1 MQSGAVAF
9 LFSDIEGSTRRW
21 ERYGEAMREAL
32 HRHDTILRSA
42 IDARRGHVFKT
53 MGDAF
58 FAVFPTASDALG
70 AAIEAQRRLGREDF
84 GAVDGL
90 SVRMALHS
98 GEAEARDGDYFGATL
113 NRTARLLSAGHGG
126 QVLLSG
132 DAADRVLPLLPPG
145 ITLRHL
151 GTVPLKDVNA
161 PERVYQ
167 PVGEGLRAEFK
178 ALRALQTPPNNLP
191 RQTTSFVGRYD
202 DIARVEALLDEGP
215 LLTLA
220 GAGGIGKTRLALEVA
235 ANRLNDVR
243 DGAWLAD
250 LSAVGDPALIAGTI
264 LSSVGGEAT
273 SDRDPLD
280 DLLAHLDKRELLLV
294 LDNSEHLVSAVAAI
308 VAQIVARCPHVTVLA
323 TSRSP
328 LDISAERVYRLSTLD
343 DASSVALFAD
353 RARAANPAFSLD
365 AKRSAVETIC
375 RRLDGIAL
383 GIELAAARV
392 RSMSIE
398 SLASHLELRL
408 LHGGRDRRPRQQT
421 MRALVGWSY
430 DLLDERE
437 QRVLRHASVFLR
449 GFTLGAATRVC
460 GEGDDEWPVL
470 EALTSLVDKSLV
482 IADAGER
489 EERYRILEPIRE
501 YAWEKLGEAGE
512 VEPAQRRHA
521 EALLALAAAWYAEWD
536 DGPAADWLER
546 VDRDLANMRAALR
559 WSAGEG
565 NDPELGA
572 RLAGHATIAFL
583 RLALPSEGLAWC
595 AAAEDCGAAMPDDVR
610 ARLHY
615 GMSMLYSTLAQ
626 DAACLREAEIA
637 ATFYRNTEDRRGLAR
652 ALSQVA
658 SRHAWQARYGQ
669 AKVAAEE
676 ALAIVRAGRDARLL
690 ADVLRRCAGAFT
702 DDGPDRVR
710 ASYAESVALFSSLGR
725 DDETARVRTW
735 WGQWEEAAGNYAQ
748 AVAQLLE
755 AARLDTGDGAVMFH
769 SVDIAGCY
777 LAMGERARAEPFA
790 RKGLAAAAKAGHW
803 VGASLTVA
811 HLAVVASETDAPKAA
826 RLLGY
831 ASRRFEELAWELEPI
846 DAALVRD
853 LRASLA
859 ERFEDGALAA
869 LFAQGAAWSD
879 DQAVTHA
886 LSI

>member
-1 MQSGAVAF
+1 
-9 LFSDIEGSTRRW
+9 
-21 ERYGEAMREAL
+21 MREAL
-32 HRHDTILRSA
+32 HRHDAILRSA
-42 IDARRGHVFKT
+42 IESRQGYVFKT

-58 FAVFPTASDALG
+58 CAVFPTAANALE

-84 GAVDGL
+84 GSVDGL
-90 SVRMALHS
+90 SVRMALHA

-113 NRTARLLSAGHGG
+113 NRTSRLLSAGHGG

-132 DAADRVLPLLPPG
+132 DAADRVLPHLAPG

-151 GTVPLKDVNA
+151 GAVPLKDINA

-167 PVGEGLRAEFK
+167 PVGEGLRAEFQ

-202 DIARVEALLDEGP
+202 DIARVESLLDEGP
-215 LLTLA
+215 LLTLV

-235 ANRLNDVR
+235 ADRLNDLR

-264 LSSVGGEAT
+264 LSSVGGEPT
-273 SDRDPLD
+273 SDHDPLD
-280 DLLAHLDKRELLLV
+280 DMLAYLEKRELLLV

-308 VAQIVARCPHVTVLA
+308 VAQIVARCPHVSVLA

-343 DASSVALFAD
+343 DASSIALFAD
-353 RARAANPAFSLD
+353 RARAVNPTFALD
-365 AKRSAVETIC
+365 AKRSPVTDIC

-383 GIELAAARV
+383 AIELAAARV

-408 LHGGRDRRPRQQT
+408 LQGGRDRLARQQT

-437 QRVLRHASVFLR
+437 QRVLRSASVFLR
-449 GFTLGAATRVC
+449 GFTLGTATRVC

-482 IADAGER
+482 IADPGER
-489 EERYRILEPIRE
+489 EDRYRILEPIRE

-512 VEPAQRRHA
+512 TDRVQRRHA
-521 EALLALAAAWYAEWD
+521 EALLALSAAWYAEWD

-546 VDRDLANMRAALR
+546 VDRDLANVRAALR

-565 NDPELGA
+565 NDLELGA
-572 RLAGHATIAFL
+572 RLSADTTIAFL
-583 RLALPSEGLAWC
+583 RLALPNEGLAWC
-595 AAAEDCGAAMPDDVR
+595 TAAVDCAAAVADEVR

-615 GMSMLYSTLAQ
+615 GMSMLYSTVAQ

-637 ATFYRNTEDRRGLAR
+637 ASFFRKTDDRRGLAR

-658 SRHAWQARYGQ
+658 SRHAWQARYEQ

-676 ALAIVRAGRDARLL
+676 ALQLARAGLDARLL

-702 DDGPDRVR
+702 NDGPDRVR

-735 WGQWEEAAGNYAQ
+735 WGQW
-748 AVAQLLE
+748 
-755 AARLDTGDGAVMFH
+755 
-769 SVDIAGCY
+769 
-777 LAMGERARAEPFA
+777 
-790 RKGLAAAAKAGHW
+790 RKRRPGTMPRPSRNCSRPRGWTPA
-803 VGASLTVA
+803 T
-811 HLAVVASETDAPKAA
+811 AP
-826 RLLGY
+826 
-831 ASRRFEELAWELEPI
+831 
-846 DAALVRD
+846 
-853 LRASLA
+853 
-859 ERFEDGALAA
+859 
-869 LFAQGAAWSD
+869 
-879 DQAVTHA
+879 
-886 LSI
+886 